1 MNLFERRTQNV
12 PTEKD
17 LTSGFYSVS
26 QGTHD
31 PRILINTFL
40 DVVRVMAPDEYAQL
54 RSQPFPLPPAYA
66 IEDADSEWW
75 TGQECREFVQEL
87 VEILN
92 ASAPRGLYFGSHAK
106 DPSDYGYWPFTVSI
120 QR

>member
-1 MNLFERRTQNV
+1 MNLYSRRTSLL

-31 PRILINTFL
+31 PRVLIPVFL
-40 DVVRVMAPDEYAQL
+40 DAVRVMAPYEYTALQTVAFS
-54 RSQPFPLPPAYA
+54 RPPAYA
-66 IEDADSEWW
+66 MDDSDSPWW
-75 TGQECREFVQEL
+75 ESQECLEFVQEL
-87 VEILN
+87 IEILN
-92 ASAPRGLYFGSHAK
+92 ASAPRGLYFGSHSK

-120 QR
+120 QV